1 MKKLLLILFN
11 AIIVISSNAQTKIQ
25 VFDKVLFFD
34 GYGAKVD
41 TPSPPAGII
50 RHQNYLYARKMNDEE
65 LASIGSSLQ
74 MKVTVK
80 ASCDNYDRIGNVNM
94 ALVSK
99 DSSTY
104 NPKEVSRI
112 ELGRFITPFMN
123 KNIMPDSV
131 PYLFDINNV
140 ALLMKDTGITN
151 HFNIW
156 IELEIFGVPYAANTQ
171 VAGCGG
177 RNDVFF
183 GSLVFITNSTP
194 PVKSNNVLIPMSIS
208 ANFNNYQASAT
219 DTVGKTTRTFQLNI
233 PKNLTDASFYL
244 ITSNHGSNSGGE
256 EYNRRNHFVYVD
268 DTLKLKYKPGRT
280 TCEPFRMYNTQANG
294 IYGQSPRTASQWQS
308 FSNWCPG
315 DNIDIR
321 RIDMGP
327 MPSGVH
333 RFKIEVPSAVFTGGQ
348 GNFPLSVYLHGK
360 TSGKIDNP
368 LDTVAVI
375 VNPIDSVSSTVKIYP
390 SPVSEIVTIE
400 GKGISAVMITDQLDR
415 IVYYRNQFT
424 NEIKLNCSRFP
435 SGVYFVRLTIN
446 GQIIYKKFVVGR

>member
-1 MKKLLLILFN
+1 MKKSLLFIFY
-11 AIIVISSNAQTKIQ
+11 AFIAYQSNAQTKIQ
-25 VFDKVLFFD
+25 IFDKVLYFD

-41 TPSPPAGII
+41 TPLPPAGVI
-50 RHQNYLYARKMNDEE
+50 RHQNYLYARKMTDVE
-65 LASIGSSLQ
+65 LSSIGSSLQ

-104 NPKEVSRI
+104 NPKNVPRI

-123 KNIMPDSV
+123 KNVMPDSV

-151 HFNIW
+151 HYNIW

-171 VAGCGG
+171 VAGCSG

-183 GSLVFITNSTP
+183 GSLVFITNTIP
-194 PVKSNNVLIPMSIS
+194 PVKSNNVLIPISIS
-208 ANFNNYQASAT
+208 ANFNNYQISAT
-219 DTVGKTTRTFQLNI
+219 DTIGKTTRTFQVEI
-233 PKNLTDASFYL
+233 PTAFTDASFYL
-244 ITSNHGSNSGGE
+244 ITSNHGSNTGGE

-268 DTLKLKYKPGRT
+268 DTFKLKYKPGRT
-280 TCEPFRMYNTQANG
+280 SCEPFRKYNTQANG
-294 IYGQSPRTASQWQS
+294 IYGSGPRTSSQWQS

-315 DNIDIR
+315 DKIDIR
-321 RIDMGP
+321 RIDMGS
-327 MPSGVH
+327 MSSGTH
-333 RFKIEVPSAVFTGGQ
+333 KFKIEVPDAVFTGGQ

-368 LDTVAVI
+368 LDTMAVI
-375 VNPIDSVSSTVKIYP
+375 VTPVDSISATVKIYP
-390 SPVSEIVTIE
+390 NPVSDILTIE
-400 GKGISAVMITDQLDR
+400 GKGISTVVIMDQLGR
-415 IVYYRNQFT
+415 NVYNRNDFT
-424 NEIKLNCSRFP
+424 DKLRLNCSQFP
-435 SGVYFVRLTIN
+435 CGMYIARLIVN